1 MGLQMLQKERFSVVF
16 CDYNMPGMNGDEL
29 VTKFREWE
37 RIHRDEPIQ
46 AIYGLTG
53 ENTVAVFASCREA
66 GMQDVF
72 LKPLKTS
79 DALRVLDFSCK
90 EVLID

>member
-1 MGLQMLQKERFSVVF
+1 MGLQMLQKERFSAVF

-53 ENTVAVFASCREA
+53 ENTAAVFASCREA